1 MKLMWIAV
9 GAVVVILIFGGY
21 LSLRSGL
28 TDLGPVI
35 TQFSSAFGKVIGGLV
50 MIISGFSLTGI
61 LVHYHILKR
70 DKKKK
75 SETNELNKSDS

>member
-1 MKLMWIAV
+1 MKLMWIVV

-35 TQFSSAFGKVIGGLV
+35 TQFSSAFGKFIGGLV
-50 MIISGFSLTGI
+50 MIISGLSLTGI
-61 LVHYHILKR
+61 LIHYQILKR
-70 DKKKK
+70 SKKKK
-75 SETNELNKSDS
+75 SETNELSKSDS

>member
-1 MKLMWIAV
+1 MKLMWIVV

-75 SETNELNKSDS
+75 SEINELNKSDS

>member
-1 MKLMWIAV
+1 MKLMWIVV

-75 SETNELNKSDS
+75 SKTNELNRSDS

>member
-1 MKLMWIAV
+1 MKLMWIVV

>member
-61 LVHYHILKR
+61 LVHYHILKS